1 MDPTPDTILRA
12 YAAGVF
18 PMAESRDDPEIFW
31 VNPDKRGHL
40 PLDQFHVSRSLK
52 KVVRRGVFEIR
63 YNTAFRSV
71 ILACAESRVGRDNTW
86 INDEIVTLYSALY
99 QMGHAHSVECWQNE
113 RLVGGLY
120 GLSLGGAFFGESM
133 FSRETNASK
142 VALVYLVTRLRVG
155 GYRLLD
161 TQFVTDH
168 LKQFGAIEISRQD
181 YQDLLKDALLHRG
194 NFYRD
199 VSVEEEEGVLSGVLQ
214 STTQTS

>member
-1 MDPTPDTILRA
+1 MDLTPDTILRA

-120 GLSLGGAFFGESM
+120 GLSLGGAL
-133 FSRETNASK
+133 R
-142 VALVYLVTRLRVG
+142 LVTHKRPRTSPAVSVG
-155 GYRLLD
+155 GSMMPTGRWLTRRAWLDNLLSD
-161 TQFVTDH
+161 TNPDLALAADVARGDKVFEEAIVVNRREAG
-168 LKQFGAIEISRQD
+168 GASNLAE
-181 YQDLLKDALLHRG
+181 
-194 NFYRD
+194 
-199 VSVEEEEGVLSGVLQ
+199 
-214 STTQTS
+214 